1 MFALTT
7 LVYPVLLGA
16 LCLGAGLLVDR
27 LSGAFLPAPLLLPV
41 GAAALIAASQLTTY
55 LHAIA
60 PATPYVIAAIALAGL
75 AVARGRVATLARRT
89 RERPWPVLA
98 SLLAYAIAL
107 APVLLA
113 GRPTFSSYMA
123 LADSAVHMMGADF
136 LMRHGQDYGHLD
148 LRNSYGQFINDY
160 YNAGYPTGAD
170 TLFGGSAFMLR
181 LPLIWAFQPFN
192 AFLLATATGP
202 AWMLA
207 RRMRLDGVLAA
218 LAALTA
224 VLPAL
229 VYGYELLGS
238 VKEIAALT
246 MILTLGCLVVLHRH
260 WLNGG
265 AARAIPFG
273 LVAAAGLSAL
283 GAAFGA
289 WAVAAVAVLA
299 VIAVCDLLAGR
310 HRPGRLALTA
320 AGGALTLFICA
331 LPSWIHVSNS
341 LRVAQN
347 IASTGNPGNLH
358 TPLRTIQVF
367 GVWLRSSYK
376 LAPTGAALALT
387 HALVV
392 LMLLAALLG
401 AAHLLRTRAYALAG
415 WLACMLL
422 AWLAVSESVTTWA
435 GAKTLMLTSPVVVL
449 LAWGAIAALWAASP
463 RAPARAAAALGALAI
478 AAGVLVSDALQYH
491 GSNLAPTA
499 RYSELAAVNSR
510 FAGLGPTLFTDFD
523 EYSLYELRDMD
534 VGGPDFV
541 YPPAAL
547 AGLAGGYGQPVHLDR
562 ASPEALLAYP
572 VIVTRRDPTVP
583 RPPAAYRLLWE
594 GAFYQ
599 VWRRTAGAGP
609 AIDHRVLG
617 GTPVA
622 DCRRINREVQVARGF
637 LRSDLPGARLVA
649 APAPEI
655 VSISLASS
663 PHPAPWG
670 HQRQGLVM
678 SVPGRLSAAF
688 RLPHAGPWEVWIQG
702 QLMPT
707 VKLALDGRPLA
718 SLGGQLS
725 GNSLV
730 PDTLP
735 PLALRLSAGPHS
747 LTVTRPAGTLAPGDG
762 GSAVLSAIFLTP
774 AGAGGSEL
782 ISTTPLAGP
791 RVLCPHRLRWVELL
805 GG

>member
-27 LSGAFLPAPLLLPV
+27 FSGAFLPAPLLLPA

-55 LHAIA
+55 LHALA
-60 PATPYVIAAIALAGL
+60 AATPYVLAAIAVAGL
-75 AVARGRVATLARRT
+75 AVARGRLAILARRT

-123 LADSAVHMMGADF
+123 LSDSAVHMMGADF
-136 LMRHGQDYGHLD
+136 LMRHGQDYAHLD

-160 YNAGYPTGAD
+160 YNTGYPTGSD

-207 RRMRLDGVLAA
+207 RRMRLDGPLAG

-238 VKEIAALT
+238 VKEITALT

-265 AARAIPFG
+265 PARAIPFG

-289 WAVAAVAVLA
+289 WALAAVAVLA
-299 VIAVCDLLAGR
+299 VIAVRDLHAGR

-320 AGGALTLFICA
+320 GVGAVTLFICA
-331 LPSWIHVSNS
+331 LPSWIHVSSS
-341 LRVAQN
+341 LRVAQD

-422 AWLAVSESVTTWA
+422 AWLAVSEAVTTWA

-449 LAWGAIAALWAASP
+449 IAWGAIAALRAASP
-463 RAPARAAAALGALAI
+463 RAPARTAATLGALAI
-478 AAGVLVSDALQYH
+478 AGGVLVSDALQYH

-499 RYSELAAVNSR
+499 RYEELASVNSR

-547 AGLAGGYGQPVHLDR
+547 AGLAGGYGQPVQLDR

-572 VIVTRRDPTVP
+572 VIVTRRDPTVA
-583 RPPAAYRLLWE
+583 RPPAAYRLLWQ

-599 VWRRTAGAGP
+599 VWRRT
-609 AIDHRVLG
+609 R
-617 GTPVA
+617 GTPAARSHVPLRGA
-622 DCRRINREVQVARGF
+622 PALQCARIRRLAATAERG
-637 LRSDLPGARLVA
+637 SAVLVA

-663 PHPAPWG
+663 PHPARWG

-678 SVPGRLSAAF
+678 SVPGRLSAGF
-688 RLPHAGPWEVWIQG
+688 RLPHAGPWELWIQG

-718 SLGGQLS
+718 SIGGQLS

-730 PDTLP
+730 PDTLR
-735 PLALRLSAGPHS
+735 PLPLHLSAGPHS

-762 GSAVLSAIFLTP
+762 GSAVLTAIFLTP
-774 AGAGGSEL
+774 AGAGGSQL
-782 ISTTPLAGP
+782 ISTTPAAGP
-791 RVLCPHRLRWVELL
+791 RVLCAQRLQWVELL